1 MDSNGTSAA
10 MAGKA
15 LKAKQIDAA
24 CVACRVIL
32 FNVDSWAPDKK
43 RRHRLKQINGQ
54 GKYSNE
60 STRQMAYVGAL
71 HKTLQES
78 AWIFHGHKRESS
90 CYTLL
95 N

>member
-32 FNVDSWAPDKK
+32 FNVDSRAADKK
-43 RRHRLKQINGQ
+43 KTTQIEAN
-54 GKYSNE
+54 
-60 STRQMAYVGAL
+60 
-71 HKTLQES
+71 
-78 AWIFHGHKRESS
+78 
-90 CYTLL
+90 
-95 N
+95 